1 MLPDWT
7 NPWTHLGSAAG
18 KIVADAWTAAMLGI
32 WNAGLWLLR
41 LVLNIVDAFTT
52 PDLSENGPGR
62 DLYET
67 TFWIAVTLMVILTL
81 AQLGI
86 AAFRRDGE
94 SVGRV
99 LIGTGQ
105 FLIIWVSWITY
116 GVAVVAAC
124 GGLTTAILKSLL
136 HIDEWKQFSPLGT
149 QFSTD
154 DITEGTVATVLGFM
168 GILVVIAALGHLI
181 VMLARSAALMVLAAT
196 TPIAAAGLAS
206 DFGRSW
212 FWKSF
217 RWFHAAAFTPVLMAL
232 VLGIGVEMTSGVATG
247 MTEDIDKAVG
257 TAVPGVML
265 ICVGAFSPLA
275 LFKLLAFVDPGTNSG
290 ASLRAGVAAAGG
302 ISGLLKGQGGDDTSS
317 AASSTDENGKS
328 QGESAGEADATQRAS
343 QGMSKLGGLGKAA
356 AGGLDAMSSI
366 ASKGAS
372 IGSDVTNQA
381 GIGHNQYAPDFGG
394 SRGGQG
400 KKDGGADDSS
410 QGHDPETT
418 PDGPTPPTPGGDQ
431 SGDADGGGGMPT
443 TPTPPSPRTLGGDQD
458 GGVGSPP
465 TPTPPSPPTP
475 GGDQGGGGQGLPTEG
490 SPSGPGAGGS
500 GAGAGAGAGGSGAG
514 AAGAGA
520 VPPPV

>member
-1 MLPDWT
+1 MAYLGRGGLTVLPDWT

-52 PDLSENGPGR
+52 PDLRENGPGR

-206 DFGRSW
+206 DFGRTW

-290 ASLRAGVAAAGG
+290 ASLRAGVAASGG
-302 ISGLLKGQGGDDTSS
+302 ISGLLKGKSGDSTSS

-328 QGESAGEADATQRAS
+328 QGESAGESDATARAS

-366 ASKGAS
+366 AAKGAS

-394 SRGGQG
+394 IRKSGGGQG
-400 KKDGGADDSS
+400 KGPDEEPPGESPNDDGTG
-410 QGHDPETT
+410 TT
-418 PDGPTPPTPGGDQ
+418 PDAPTPPTPGGDQ
-431 SGDADGGGGMPT
+431 NGGSGAPSMPQ
-443 TPTPPSPRTLGGDQD
+443 P
-458 GGVGSPP
+458 
-465 TPTPPSPPTP
+465 PTPPSPPMP
-475 GGDQGGGGQGLPTEG
+475 GGNQGGGGQGSPTEG
-490 SPSGPGAGGS
+490 MPSEPGAGGS
-500 GAGAGAGAGGSGAG
+500 GAGGSGAG
-514 AAGAGA
+514 AAGAGGSGAGAVGAGA